1 MASKTSQ
8 GCLGLIAG
16 LGVGATVHYYRELA
30 KAHEA
35 RGSALHLV
43 MAQAEMPRVLATF
56 EPANEPGLPNIS
68 PSHRPPAPKS
78 PQSPAVTARWKS
90 LPWRW

>member
-1 MASKTSQ
+1 MANDISQ
-8 GCLGLIAG
+8 RCLGLIGG

-30 KAHEA
+30 KAHQA
-35 RGSALHLV
+35 CGSAVHLV
-43 MAQAEMPRVLATF
+43 MVQAEMPRVLAAF

-78 PQSPAVTARWKS
+78 PQSPAVTARSKS